1 MTEFLKCL
9 AGGVLGYLLSMLF
22 FSWQSDSQAFRHRFM
37 FQSYYSKGIFCGKK
51 RSTVAKTMLIMG
63 TSVFAFLTLFAVF
76 SGIEPVAY
84 GNRIASIGMGA
95 FVHAMVLEDSVNRKD

>member
-9 AGGVLGYLLSMLF
+9 ASGVLGYLLSMLF

-37 FQSYYSKGIFCGKK
+37 FRSYYSKGIFCGKK
-51 RSTVAKTMLIMG
+51 QGTVAKTMLIMG
-63 TSVFAFLTLFAVF
+63 TSVFSLLTLFAVF

-84 GNRIASIGMGA
+84 GSRLASIGMGA

>member
-22 FSWQSDSQAFRHRFM
+22 LSWQTDSQAFRHRFM
-37 FQSYYSKGIFCGKK
+37 FRIRYSKGIFCGKK
-51 RSTVAKTMLIMG
+51 QSEVAKTMLIIG
-63 TSVFAFLTLFAVF
+63 TSVFSLLTLYSVF
-76 SGIEPVAY
+76 SGIQPVEF
-84 GNRIASIGMGA
+84 GNRAAAIGMGA